1 MRLPTLPDGPAPGRR
16 STDRRLPMLWIL
28 LLAVLLLLAFG
39 PQWWVRHV
47 MRRHGRE
54 RPEIPGTGG
63 QLAEHLVR
71 ELGLKGVKVEQ
82 TTPFGD
88 HYDPNARAV
97 RLSPD
102 NFNGRSLTA
111 VAVAAH
117 EVGHAMQFYHQEP
130 VSRLRK
136 RYLPAAQTLKRLGVG
151 LLMAM
156 PFVLLLVR
164 VPQAA
169 LVMVLLGVLV
179 QLVSVLMYVVVLP
192 EEFDASFNKALPIL
206 VEGDYIEPD
215 QVQPV
220 RQVLRAAAMTY
231 VAGAMAD
238 ILNLGRWLAILLR
251 R

>member
-1 MRLPTLPDGPAPGRR
+1 
-16 STDRRLPMLWIL
+16 MLWL
-28 LLAVLLLLAFG
+28 MLLAMLLLLAFG
-39 PQWWVRHV
+39 PQWWVRYV
-47 MRRHGRE
+47 MRRYGRDLSD
-54 RPEIPGTGG
+54 IPGTGG

-82 TTPFGD
+82 TSPFGD

-97 RLSPD
+97 RLGPD
-102 NFNGRSLTA
+102 NFHGRSLTA

-130 VSRLRK
+130 VSRLRT
-136 RYLPAAQTLKRLGVG
+136 RYLPAALTLKRVGVG

-169 LVMVLLGVLV
+169 MVMVALGILV

-206 VEGDYIEPD
+206 VEGDYVAPD
-215 QVQPV
+215 QVAPV
-220 RQVLRAAAMTY
+220 RRVLRAAAMTY
-231 VAGAMAD
+231 VAGALAD
-238 ILNLGRWLAILLR
+238 VLNLGRWLAILLR